1 MAGKTKD
8 SEFRHPNTVA
18 YLQGLT
24 DEEAAKHPPV
34 VREAG
39 GVFTEYWREGGRV
52 RCREVGEPSRVGAPE
67 MGALLAAAEAAFG
80 RSLPRMRAELRGGRV
95 PDLDALETTVRDGM
109 LGSGARGYAA
119 LLEALDAELPA
130 PPCPDCG
137 RRMERQGRIGKTL
150 LTRLGQVRVKRRY
163 YRCRECGGG
172 RFPLDRALGLEGKA
186 VTPGAES
193 VCADAAGSDSY
204 AEASRKLGNL
214 AGVRVPKSTLQR
226 CGARI
231 GQEMQEFER
240 ADAGERKPPAKRV
253 LVGIDGTGVPM
264 AAGEVEG
271 VPGKQEDGAAKTR
284 EAKAIVRYTAESRN
298 PKTGEPRKDRGS
310 GAVSVRIDSARSEG
324 GISRASEFAAR
335 LERFGLREGLF
346 EAEELVVL
354 SDGAAWIRNVCEEVF
369 AGTGTTFIL
378 DQFHALDCAAAAVRA
393 LAPGRAGRKARMERI
408 KAQLNGGRVDL
419 VIAGLKPHRDRDEAV
434 EACVRYMEANKDRMR
449 YDVYRKRGLPV
460 GSGVVESACK
470 RIVGSRFKRSGCRWS
485 KAGAN
490 ALLAVKCCID
500 NNRWADFLDWRAC
513 RAAAA

>member
-8 SEFRHPNTVA
+8 SEFRHPNTA
-18 YLQGLT
+18 AHMQGLT

-39 GVFTEYWREGGRV
+39 GVFTEHWREGGRV

-67 MGALLAAAEAAFG
+67 LGALLAAAEAAFG

-109 LGSGARGYAA
+109 LGSGARGCAA

-150 LTRLGQVRVKRRY
+150 PARLGQAGIKRRHC
-163 YRCRECGGG
+163 RCRECGGG

-186 VTPGAES
+186 AAPGAES
-193 VCADAAGSDSY
+193 VCADAAGSDSC

-240 ADAGERKPPAKRV
+240 ADAGKRKPPAKRV
-253 LVGIDGTGVPM
+253 LVGIDGTGVPT

-284 EAKAIVRYTAESRN
+284 EAKAIVPARPKAGTRRPGSRGR
-298 PKTGEPRKDRGS
+298 T
-310 GAVSVRIDSARSEG
+310 
-324 GISRASEFAAR
+324 
-335 LERFGLREGLF
+335 
-346 EAEELVVL
+346 
-354 SDGAAWIRNVCEEVF
+354 GAAGLP
-369 AGTGTTFIL
+369 ASASTA
-378 DQFHALDCAAAAVRA
+378 H
-393 LAPGRAGRKARMERI
+393 GRKAASAGRRSSRGALSGSGSGRACSRPKSWSCCPTGRHGSGTSARRSSPARGRPSSSTSSMPSIARRRRCGSSLQ
-408 KAQLNGGRVDL
+408 AGPGGR
-419 VIAGLKPHRDRDEAV
+419 
-434 EACVRYMEANKDRMR
+434 
-449 YDVYRKRGLPV
+449 RGW
-460 GSGVVESACK
+460 
-470 RIVGSRFKRSGCRWS
+470 RGSRR
-485 KAGAN
+485 N
-490 ALLAVKCCID
+490 
-500 NNRWADFLDWRAC
+500 
-513 RAAAA
+513 

>member
-1 MAGKTKD
+1 
-8 SEFRHPNTVA
+8 
-18 YLQGLT
+18 
-24 DEEAAKHPPV
+24 
-34 VREAG
+34 
-39 GVFTEYWREGGRV
+39 
-52 RCREVGEPSRVGAPE
+52 
-67 MGALLAAAEAAFG
+67 
-80 RSLPRMRAELRGGRV
+80 
-95 PDLDALETTVRDGM
+95 M
-109 LGSGARGYAA
+109 LGSGARGCAA
-119 LLEALDAELPA
+119 LIEALDAELPA

-137 RRMERQGRIGKTL
+137 RPMERHRRIGKTL
-150 LTRLGQVRVKRRY
+150 PARLGKVEIKRTQF
-163 YRCRECGGG
+163 RCRRCGGVHV
-172 RFPLDRALGLEGKA
+172 PLDRALGLEGRNA
-186 VTPGAES
+186 TPGAES
-193 VCADAAGSDSY
+193 VLADAASSDSY

-214 AGVRVPKSTLQR
+214 AGVRVPASTLQR
-226 CGARI
+226 HGARI
-231 GQEMQEFER
+231 GREVQEFER
-240 ADAGERKPPAKRV
+240 ADAGERKPPPRRV

-264 AAGEVEG
+264 TAGEVEG

-310 GAVSVRIDSARSEG
+310 GAAGVRIDSARSEG

-335 LERFGLREGLF
+335 LERFGHREGLF
-346 EAEELVVL
+346 EAGELVVL

-393 LAPGRAGRKARMERI
+393 LAPDRAGRKARMERI

-419 VIAGLKPHRDRDEAV
+419 VIAGLKPHRHRDEAV

-449 YDVYRKRGLPV
+449 YDLYRKRGLPV

-490 ALLAVKCCID
+490 ALLAAECCID
-500 NNRWADFLDWRAC
+500 NNRWADFLDWRAG